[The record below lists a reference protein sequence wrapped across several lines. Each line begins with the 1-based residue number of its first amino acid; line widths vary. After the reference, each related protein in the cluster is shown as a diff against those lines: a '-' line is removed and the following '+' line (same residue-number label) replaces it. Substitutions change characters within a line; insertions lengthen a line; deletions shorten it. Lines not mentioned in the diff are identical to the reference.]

1 MLVVAGLVG
10 SGEAR
15 QAKTLAEIRTSKSIT
30 VCADPD
36 NLPFSS
42 RDPGVPGYDVDV
54 MRLVAAELGAEAEF
68 KWVSTV
74 SARRALANLTE
85 GECDLFPGLPVSPG
99 FAEEY
104 PRLAFSRPY
113 YTMRHVIVA
122 RAEAGIGGIID
133 LRGGPTAVE
142 ALSPADLF
150 LLGKGY
156 PRRAYR
162 TQEAAFAAVRA
173 GETRTALLW
182 APKAGWL
189 VQRLGVSDLT
199 MIRVADADL
208 AVDFGVAFVR
218 KDPALAAA
226 LDQAIA
232 KLRANGTIAAT
243 LGRYGVPLVDGR
255 ESTQRAIIP
264 VARLLPRR
272 ARRVVQLAQAPG
284 TTPDPIDGRFLF
296 ESNCEQCHGIDGRG
310 GGAVPP
316 LQAYPLGGEER
327 FVRAVLEGRNSRGM
341 PPWGGLLTEV
351 QARSIFAY
359 VHALVPVIETAPNA
373 PLEEQARQVFSQIC
387 VTCHGREG
395 GGTRIAPSLQAFKG
409 TDEQFIGT
417 VLDGRQ
423 GTAMAPYRSVFSPEV
438 ARKIREYVRALA
450 RTN

>member
-1 MLVVAGLVG
+1 MFLVAGLAG

-15 QAKTLAEIRTSKSIT
+15 QAKTLAEIKTSKSIT

-42 RDPGVPGYDVDV
+42 RDPGAPGYDVEV

-99 FAEEY
+99 FGGEY

-122 RAEAGIGGIID
+122 RAQAGLGGVMD

-142 ALSPADLF
+142 VLSPADLF

-162 TQEAAFAAVRA
+162 TQEAAFAAVRS
-173 GETRTALLW
+173 GEARAALLW

-189 VQRLGVSDLT
+189 LQRSGVSDLT
-199 MIRVADADL
+199 MIRIADADL
-208 AVDFGVAFVR
+208 AVDFGVAFLR
-218 KDPALAAA
+218 KDQALAVA
-226 LDQAIA
+226 LDQAVA
-232 KLRANGTIAAT
+232 KLRANGTIAST
-243 LGRYGVPLVDGR
+243 LGRYGVPLGDDR
-255 ESTQRAIIP
+255 ESTRRSILP
-264 VARLLPRR
+264 VAWLPRR
-272 ARRVVQLAQAPG
+272 ARRVVQLAQSPG
-284 TTPDPIDGRFLF
+284 ATPDAIEGRFLF

-310 GGAVPP
+310 GGAVPR
-316 LQAYPLGGEER
+316 LQAYPLGAEER
-327 FVRAVLEGRNSRGM
+327 FVRVVLEGRNSRGM
-341 PPWGGLLTEV
+341 PPWGGLLTDV

-359 VHALVPVIETAPNA
+359 VHALVPVIETAPSA
-373 PLEEQARQVFSQIC
+373 PLEEQAREVFSQIC
-387 VTCHGREG
+387 ATCHGREG

-409 TDEQFIGT
+409 TDEQFIGV

-423 GTAMAPYRSVFSPEV
+423 GTAMAPYQSVLSPEV

>member
-1 MLVVAGLVG
+1 MLLVAGLVR

-15 QAKTLAEIRTSKSIT
+15 QAKTLAEIKTSKSVT

-42 RDPGVPGYDVDV
+42 RDPGAPGYDVEV
-54 MRLVAAELGAEAEF
+54 MRLVAAELGAEADF

-85 GECDLFPGLPVSPG
+85 GECDMFPGLPVSPG

-122 RAEAGIGGIID
+122 RAEAGVGGVID

-162 TQEAAFAAVRA
+162 TQEAAFAAVRS
-173 GETRTALLW
+173 GEARTALLW

-199 MIRVADADL
+199 MVRVADADL
-208 AVDFGVAFVR
+208 AVDFGVAFLR
-218 KDPALAAA
+218 KDQALAAA

-232 KLRANGTIAAT
+232 KLRANGTIAST

-255 ESTQRAIIP
+255 ESARRTITP
-264 VARLLPRR
+264 VAWLSGR
-272 ARRVVQLAQAPG
+272 ARRVVRLAQAPG
-284 TTPDPIDGRFLF
+284 ATPDPIEGRFLF
-296 ESNCEQCHGIDGRG
+296 ESNCEQCHGINGRG

-341 PPWGGLLTEV
+341 PPWGGLLIDV

-373 PLEEQARQVFSQIC
+373 PLEEQARQVFGQIC
-387 VTCHGREG
+387 ATCHGAEG